1 MILMAVYI
9 IFSGPIFMGN
19 LPFLLVQLFGLLIII
34 WAVLARRMHKPGKH
48 TPFTTYG
55 PYEIIRHP
63 IYAGFLLVMCAF
75 VQGYASISRFFAFF
89 ILLICVLLKII
100 YDERKLEKESVDYK
114 HYQKKTHRIIPYL
127 W

>member
-19 LPFLLVQLFGLLIII
+19 LPFLLVQFFGLLLIV
-34 WAVLARRMHKPGKH
+34 WAILARQMHKPSKQSA
-48 TPFTTYG
+48 FTTYG

-63 IYAGFLLVMCAF
+63 IYAGFLLIMCAF
-75 VQGYASISRFFAFF
+75 VQGYASISRFVAFL
-89 ILLICVLLKII
+89 ILLICVLLKIL
-100 YDERKLEKESVDYK
+100 YDERQIEKEHTEYK
-114 HYQKKTHRIIPYL
+114 HYQKKTHRIIPYF